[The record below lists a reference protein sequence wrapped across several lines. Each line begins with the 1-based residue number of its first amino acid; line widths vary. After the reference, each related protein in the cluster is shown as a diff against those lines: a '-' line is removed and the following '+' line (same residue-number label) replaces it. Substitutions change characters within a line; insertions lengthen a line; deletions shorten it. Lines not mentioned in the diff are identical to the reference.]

1 MSEKSAGNGG
11 ECSEAFATTFSAP
24 NVPKEVLSESRVKQ
38 DTIETVLPIANVL
51 RDVALRLSNAG
62 VESAAHDASML
73 VAVSL
78 GVSLSEVR
86 KLEVLGEHVALPC
99 DFWETVARREH
110 REPLQHILGS
120 ASFRWLDLS
129 VGEGVFIPRPET
141 EQIIDIAL
149 DWLAQRE
156 QSTNQK
162 HISNQALVIVDLCAG
177 SGAIGLAATV
187 EIPNSRVYAVELDS
201 TAFTY
206 TQHNKSSANKQFP
219 EARVCERYQCIQAD
233 ATALT
238 MLAEL
243 NGRVDI
249 VLTNPPYIPQTQ
261 VPEQIEV
268 RDYDPALALYG
279 GSDDGLAIPE
289 AIIRKASQ
297 LLKPKGLLV
306 LEHDISQGAAL
317 VRAAQSN
324 GFTHARTAQDFTGRD
339 RFLVCSRS

>member
-1 MSEKSAGNGG
+1 MSEKNAGNGG
-11 ECSEAFATTFSAP
+11 ECSEAFATTSSAP

-51 RDVALRLSNAG
+51 HDVTLRLSNAG

-73 VAVSL
+73 IAASL

-110 REPLQHILGS
+110 REPLQHILGV
-120 ASFRWLDLS
+120 ASFRWIDLS

-162 HISNQALVIVDLCAG
+162 HTSDQALVIVDLCAG
-177 SGAIGLAATV
+177 SGAIGFAATV
-187 EIPNSRVYAVELDS
+187 EIPNSRVYAVEFDS

-206 TQHNKSSANKQFP
+206 TQRNKSRVNKQFP

-233 ATALT
+233 ATVPT
-238 MLAEL
+238 TLAEL
-243 NGRVDI
+243 NGKVDI

-261 VPEQIEV
+261 VPEQKEV
-268 RDYDPALALYG
+268 RDYDPELALYG
-279 GSDDGLAIPE
+279 GSDDGLKIPE
-289 AIIRKASQ
+289 AIIKRAAQ
-297 LLKPKGLLV
+297 LLKPNGLLV

-317 VRAAQSN
+317 VYAAERSD
-324 GFTHARTAQDFTGRD
+324 FAKTHTVQDFTGRD